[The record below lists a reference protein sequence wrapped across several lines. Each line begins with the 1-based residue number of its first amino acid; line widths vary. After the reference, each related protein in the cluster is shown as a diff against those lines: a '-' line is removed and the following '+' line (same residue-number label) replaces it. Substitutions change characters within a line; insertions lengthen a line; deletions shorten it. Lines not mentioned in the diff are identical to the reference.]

1 MPMRGELPD
10 AAVRRYVQAPPAP
23 ATGWSRIAAVISNR
37 ELQAVVMFCA
47 IGFLAT
53 VNVVVRFPEFGAT
66 VAQLAI
72 FP

>member
-1 MPMRGELPD
+1 MRKHPSALGDRLVPN
-10 AAVRRYVQAPPAP
+10 RR
-23 ATGWSRIAAVISNR
+23 RDIAIG